1 MTTARTVLTGATG
14 GLGGR
19 VGRLLADHGVP
30 LRLVV
35 RDPSRAPDLP
45 GAEVVV
51 ATYDDAAALRSA
63 FEGASSVFLVSAAE
77 HPERVRQHLTAVDAA
92 AAAGV
97 DRVVYTSFLGAA
109 PDATFTFARDHA
121 ATEERLRASGL
132 AWTFLRD
139 AFYQDVL
146 PHFAGADGTLRGPAG
161 DGRLSAVTRDD
172 VAAAAAAVLT
182 EGAAH
187 DGRTYDL
194 TGPEALSFDEVA
206 AQLAEVS
213 GRPVSYVRETVDE
226 AYASR
231 SGYGAPAFEVDGWV
245 STYTAV
251 ASVGKLHVSGFLAWV
266 MWLAV
271 HLVYLTAFK
280 NRVTALM
287 HWAVSFVGRGR
298 SERTA
303 TMQQVTARIYLMRAE
318 AAAQQHEP
326 GPPNRASLTEAAGR
340 AG

>member
-1 MTTARTVLTGATG
+1 VTAPTVVTGATG

-19 VGRLLADHGVP
+19 VAQLLSQRDVP

-45 GAEVVV
+45 GADVVV
-51 ATYDDAAALRSA
+51 ATYDDAAALRTA
-63 FEGASSVFLVSAAE
+63 FAGASSVFLVSASE
-77 HPERVRQHLTAVDAA
+77 HPERVRQHRTAVDAA

-109 PDATFTFARDHA
+109 EDATFTFARDHA
-121 ATEERLRASGL
+121 ATEEHLRASGT

-146 PHFAGADGTLRGPAG
+146 PHFAGADGVLRGPAG
-161 DGRLSAVTRDD
+161 DGGLSAVARDD
-172 VAAAAAAVLT
+172 VARAAAAVLT
-182 EGAAH
+182 GGAQH
-187 DGRTYDL
+187 DGRSYDL
-194 TGPEALSFDEVA
+194 TGPEALSFDDVA

-231 SGYGAPAFEVDGWV
+231 SGYGAPRFEVDGWV

-251 ASVGKLHVSGFLAWV
+251 AAGELAAVSGDVERL
-266 MWLAV
+266 
-271 HLVYLTAFK
+271 
-280 NRVTALM
+280 
-287 HWAVSFVGRGR
+287 VGRPPGTFR
-298 SERTA
+298 EFLR
-303 TMQQVTARIYLMRAE
+303 R
-318 AAAQQHEP
+318 EP
-326 GPPNRASLTEAAGR
+326 DSWRHLLP
-340 AG
+340 